1 MVFLE
6 ILVSG
11 VCVHYYLLV
20 CWRYVCDIRWMP
32 GIEETTG
39 PLCELHGTGQAV

>member
-11 VCVHYYLLV
+11 ACVHYYLLV
-20 CWRYVCDIRWMP
+20 YWRFVCDIRWML
-32 GIEETTG
+32 GIEETSS